1 MYTLATLG
9 SHHSRPGR
17 NSPSNFVAL
26 CRKSS
31 SISLWVPK
39 SSYMQNLLKSYF
51 IQSSKRYVLFLQR
64 FDEECRLFR
73 RDSSLSLQAGLDRT
87 SGQSAC
93 GLSRRR
99 PIRAFHPW
107 HAGRVPKRRLRAF
120 SLTSGGTESKSRKV
134 GCSTDHVV
142 RNWIE
147 GLATRDTMSH
157 PRRRPWRPCL
167 GCPSSGGVVFFSGS
181 YSRSVG

>member
-1 MYTLATLG
+1 MLMLKTRRILMPQKMYTLATLG

-73 RDSSLSLQAGLDRT
+73 RDSFSLSPGRSRPS

-93 GLSRRR
+93 GLSRPPTNQSVPSVARR
-99 PIRAFHPW
+99 PGAEASIKGLLSHVE
-107 HAGRVPKRRLRAF
+107 GR
-120 SLTSGGTESKSRKV
+120 G
-134 GCSTDHVV
+134 
-142 RNWIE
+142 IE
-147 GLATRDTMSH
+147 VARS
-157 PRRRPWRPCL
+157 W
-167 GCPSSGGVVFFSGS
+167 VFD
-181 YSRSVG
+181 

>member
-1 MYTLATLG
+1 MLKRDANAKTRRILMPLKMYTLATLG

-51 IQSSKRYVLFLQR
+51 IQSCKRYVLFLQR

-73 RDSSLSLQAGLDRT
+73 RDSFSLSPGRSRPS

-93 GLSRRR
+93 GLSRPPTNQSVPSVARR
-99 PIRAFHPW
+99 PGAEASIKGFLSHVERNGIEVA
-107 HAGRVPKRRLRAF
+107 
-120 SLTSGGTESKSRKV
+120 KS
-134 GCSTDHVV
+134 
-142 RNWIE
+142 W
-147 GLATRDTMSH
+147 
-157 PRRRPWRPCL
+157 
-167 GCPSSGGVVFFSGS
+167 VFD
-181 YSRSVG
+181 

>member
-1 MYTLATLG
+1 MPQKMYTLATLG

-39 SSYMQNLLKSYF
+39 SSYMRNLLKSYF
-51 IQSSKRYVLFLQR
+51 IQSSNRYVLFLQR

-73 RDSSLSLQAGLDRT
+73 RDSFSLSPGRSRPS

-93 GLSRRR
+93 GLSRPPTNQSVPSVARR
-99 PIRAFHPW
+99 PGAEASIKGLLSHVE
-107 HAGRVPKRRLRAF
+107 GR
-120 SLTSGGTESKSRKV
+120 G
-134 GCSTDHVV
+134 
-142 RNWIE
+142 IE
-147 GLATRDTMSH
+147 VARS
-157 PRRRPWRPCL
+157 W
-167 GCPSSGGVVFFSGS
+167 VFD
-181 YSRSVG
+181 

>member
-1 MYTLATLG
+1 MLKTRRILMPQKMYTLATLG

-39 SSYMQNLLKSYF
+39 GSYMRNLLKSYF
-51 IQSSKRYVLFLQR
+51 IQSSNRYVLFLQR

-73 RDSSLSLQAGLDRT
+73 RDSFSLSPGRSRPS

-93 GLSRRR
+93 GLSRPPTNQSVPSVARR
-99 PIRAFHPW
+99 PGAEASIKGFLSHVERNGIEVA
-107 HAGRVPKRRLRAF
+107 
-120 SLTSGGTESKSRKV
+120 KS
-134 GCSTDHVV
+134 
-142 RNWIE
+142 W
-147 GLATRDTMSH
+147 
-157 PRRRPWRPCL
+157 
-167 GCPSSGGVVFFSGS
+167 VFD
-181 YSRSVG
+181 

>member
-1 MYTLATLG
+1 MLKRDANAKTRRILMPQKMYTLATLG

-39 SSYMQNLLKSYF
+39 SSYMRNLLKSYF
-51 IQSSKRYVLFLQR
+51 IQSSNRYVLFLQR

-73 RDSSLSLQAGLDRT
+73 RDSFSLSPGRSRPS

-93 GLSRRR
+93 GLSRPPTNQSVPSVARR
-99 PIRAFHPW
+99 PGAEASIKGFLSHVE
-107 HAGRVPKRRLRAF
+107 GR
-120 SLTSGGTESKSRKV
+120 G
-134 GCSTDHVV
+134 
-142 RNWIE
+142 IE
-147 GLATRDTMSH
+147 VARS
-157 PRRRPWRPCL
+157 W
-167 GCPSSGGVVFFSGS
+167 VFD
-181 YSRSVG
+181 

>member
-17 NSPSNFVAL
+17 NSPSKLRCFVS
-26 CRKSS
+26 KSS

-73 RDSSLSLQAGLDRT
+73 RDSFSLSPGRPRPDVWPIGLRPLSPPT
-87 SGQSAC
+87 NQSVPSMA
-93 GLSRRR
+93 RR
-99 PIRAFHPW
+99 PGAEASIKGFLSHV
-107 HAGRVPKRRLRAF
+107 GRNGIEVA
-120 SLTSGGTESKSRKV
+120 KS
-134 GCSTDHVV
+134 
-142 RNWIE
+142 W
-147 GLATRDTMSH
+147 
-157 PRRRPWRPCL
+157 
-167 GCPSSGGVVFFSGS
+167 VFD
-181 YSRSVG
+181 

>member
-1 MYTLATLG
+1 MLRLKTRRILIPLQIYTLAPLG

-51 IQSSKRYVLFLQR
+51 IQSSNRYVLFLQR

-73 RDSSLSLQAGLDRT
+73 RDSFSLSPGRSRPS

-93 GLSRRR
+93 GLSRPPTNQNVPSVARR
-99 PIRAFHPW
+99 PGAEASIKGFLSHVERNGIEVA
-107 HAGRVPKRRLRAF
+107 
-120 SLTSGGTESKSRKV
+120 KS
-134 GCSTDHVV
+134 
-142 RNWIE
+142 W
-147 GLATRDTMSH
+147 
-157 PRRRPWRPCL
+157 
-167 GCPSSGGVVFFSGS
+167 VFD
-181 YSRSVG
+181 